1 MPNARTDDERATTPG
16 DARENPREDLAADA
30 ASPVPWD
37 VRDDRLTPTAARAV
51 ARAVVLH
58 ERARAAAQRRRR
70 GFGVRAP
77 SSMPSTGRLRRREA
91 RAA

>member
-1 MPNARTDDERATTPG
+1 MAET
-16 DARENPREDLAADA
+16 AAL
-30 ASPVPWD
+30 PYD
-37 VRDDRLTPTAARAV
+37 VRDAGLTPTAARAV

-70 GFGVRAP
+70 GFGVRP
-77 SSMPSTGRLRRREA
+77 PTSMPQGGLLRRRRQA